1 MSNKYPTNQE
11 LLNKIKN
18 LEDELLIIKKSISEV
33 SLMKKSI
40 NETGNSKRYLTLDDI
55 LSLEGDAYY
64 DEERWT
70 IFYAPM
76 IEELKKLPNFD
87 SVLEIGPY
95 KAPLIENS
103 DVIDISDFSGNFP
116 FNINN
121 VIIHDCSKIPYPIE
135 DKKYDLV
142 IASQCLEHFGY
153 FGEQVGVFK
162 ELARICNKAIVA
174 LPYNWFQPLNI
185 SHHRI
190 DEKVLDVW
198 QGEFQHTSE
207 VITKSEV
214 NTNRIIIRTY
224 DFSDY

>member
-1 MSNKYPTNQE
+1 MILYDMSEKNFSNQE
-11 LLNKIKN
+11 ILDKIKS
-18 LEDELLIIKKSISEV
+18 LEDEVAILKNSIINTESHK
-33 SLMKKSI
+33 
-40 NETGNSKRYLTLDDI
+40 YLTLDDV
-55 LSLEGDAYY
+55 LSIEGDAYY
-64 DEERWT
+64 DENRWN
-70 IFYAPM
+70 IFYAPL
-76 IEELKKLPNFD
+76 IEELKKLSDFD

-95 KAPLIENS
+95 KAPIIENS

-116 FNINN
+116 LNINN

-153 FGEQVGVFK
+153 FGEQVNVFK
-162 ELARICNKAIVA
+162 ELARISNKAIVA

-190 DEKVLDVW
+190 DEKVFDVW
-198 QGEFQHTSE
+198 QGEYQPISE
-207 VITKSEV
+207 VITDSEI
-214 NTNRIIIRTY
+214 NTHRIIIRSY